1 MDSAN
6 VTKIILRELAKQIS
20 QLSSEDIQKIE
31 NGSHEISVK
40 LVRKKSGQAG
50 GMELAAAEKVE
61 ILSRLNEC
69 DSREEGHAIISDA
82 LKKKSELEQFA
93 RYLDVLVLKQDKVD
107 QIKDKIIES
116 TVGATLRSKAIQG
129 KNITRP

>member
-1 MDSAN
+1 
-6 VTKIILRELAKQIS
+6 
-20 QLSSEDIQKIE
+20 
-31 NGSHEISVK
+31 
-40 LVRKKSGQAG
+40 
-50 GMELAAAEKVE
+50 MELAAAEKVE